1 VIIVE
6 EYFTVKEVSEKLKLN
21 TMTIYKWI
29 KQGKIRAIKLGD
41 TWRISESELNRIL
54 NENKNV

>member
-1 VIIVE
+1 MIIVE

>member
-1 VIIVE
+1 VE